1 MIWFDLVTPKSV
13 MFFKN
18 MIKLLEIKGREVLV
32 TAREG
37 AGYSEIV
44 ELLRLHDIAF
54 HTIGEFGG
62 ARLEDK
68 LKASI
73 DRQFAL
79 MEFIREKNVEKL
91 NKLSITCALSSG
103 NKDLFILHLK
113 QSNNI
118 LKKHYI
124 FRGDKI
130 KPNHISMSSF

>member
-1 MIWFDLVTPKSV
+1 MIWFDLITPKDV

-18 MIKLLEIKGREVLV
+18 IIRLLEMQNKEVFV

-37 AGYSEIV
+37 AGYTELI
-44 ELLRLHDIAF
+44 ELLRLYDIAF
-54 HTIGEFGG
+54 HAIGAFGG

-91 NKLSITCALSSG
+91 VCLCSVDANRVAFALG
-103 NKDLFILHLK
+103 IVTGK
-113 QSNNI
+113 QI
-118 LKKHYI
+118 GRAHV
-124 FRGDKI
+124 
-130 KPNHISMSSF
+130 